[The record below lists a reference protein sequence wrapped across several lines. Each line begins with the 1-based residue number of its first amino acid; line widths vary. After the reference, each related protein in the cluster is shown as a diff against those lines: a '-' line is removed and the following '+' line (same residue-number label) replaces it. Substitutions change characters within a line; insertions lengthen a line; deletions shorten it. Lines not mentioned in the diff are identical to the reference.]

1 MIYEQNILELKR
13 SMQINDD
20 KKKSGKHT
28 INEAAPFLPFKTRNP
43 ERPKF
48 KRKFLGV
55 TGEVARLINSK
66 KLVEDFDM
74 EVYIDKIV
82 EQVKFTHEEDR
93 KYLKELIKDYLIDKD
108 GDIKIFHANIF
119 NYIHLTEGNESIGE
133 KDIARFLYDILF
145 SNNNDILYIF
155 KDSDKNMIT
164 KLILYKLEGLEEK
177 KNKAKYINKL
187 PFISN
192 LAKEDFNFMLKNKEF
207 FLKNFSNLLAFYYF
221 YYITQL
227 SVKMNKKFSEYV
239 DYDKN
244 EAVYYLLDWE
254 KASKN
259 RRSETKGYQF
269 IKSESSNLLINM
281 NLIEHLNFLF
291 GVRNLNFVEIKELY
305 NNSTEEEKKNYLET
319 IQKWILIHRDNYMLD
334 KIDVE
339 LDFYKLISALNNSL
353 LEKID
358 QSTMSRYALSI
369 EEIGKKYFLKWRGGK
384 YKFMLNLTQEMVL
397 LLTAVCIKED
407 KITLKSLFKE
417 YEKRGIYL
425 DQYSKDLVIEL
436 LVKLNLVDK
445 KSDSGDAQYVKAI
458 L

>member
-1 MIYEQNILELKR
+1 MIYEENIKELKKA
-13 SMQINDD
+13 MKINEN
-20 KKKSGKHT
+20 KGSGKHY
-28 INEAAPFLPFKTRNP
+28 INNATLFLPFRSREP

-48 KRKFLGV
+48 KRKFIGV

-66 KLVEDFDM
+66 KLVQDFDI
-74 EVYIDKIV
+74 EICVSKIL
-82 EQVKFTHEEDR
+82 EQVNCSNEEDK
-93 KYLKELIKDYLIDKD
+93 KYLKELIKDYLIDKN

-119 NYIHLTEGNESIGE
+119 NYIQLTEGSESNGE
-133 KDIARFLYDILF
+133 RDIARFLYDILF
-145 SNNNDILYIF
+145 SNNNDISCIF
-155 KDSDKNMIT
+155 KDVDKNMIS
-164 KLILYKLEGLEEK
+164 KLILYKLEGLEDND
-177 KNKAKYINKL
+177 NKTKYINKL
-187 PFISN
+187 SFISN

-227 SVKMNKKFSEYV
+227 SIKMNKKFSDDV
-239 DYDKN
+239 DYNKN
-244 EAVYYLLDWE
+244 EEVYYLLDWE

-259 RRSETKGYQF
+259 RRSETKGYQY
-269 IKSESSNLLINM
+269 IKAESINLLVNM

-291 GVRNLNFVEIKELY
+291 GVRNLNFIEIKELY
-305 NNSTEEEKKNYLET
+305 NNSTEEEKINYLET
-319 IQKWILIHRDNYMLD
+319 IQKWILIYRDNYMLEE
-334 KIDVE
+334 IDLE
-339 LDFYKLISALNNSL
+339 LEFNNLISTLSNSL

-384 YKFMLNLTQEMVL
+384 YKFMLNLTQEMML
-397 LLTAVCIKED
+397 LLTAVCIKQD

-425 DQYSKDLVIEL
+425 DQYSKELAIEL